1 MKSAVVIIPT
11 YNERVTLPLI
21 IDSVLKHAGF
31 DILVVDDSSPD
42 ETAGIVKKIM
52 AVDNRVFLIE
62 RANKLGVGTAY
73 IEGFRW
79 ALDRGYDYFIEMDA
93 DHSHDPDTLPSFI
106 KEMEKGRD
114 LVIGSRYL
122 DGKINVVGWDF
133 RRLLLSKFGNIYAS
147 AILGLKLTDL
157 TSGFRCYSRIA
168 LESMNLDAIRSKGY
182 AFQIE
187 MAYRISTAGFS
198 VSEIPIIFYERT
210 SGASKLSKKIV
221 LEAVFFPWRAR
232 FLRIFDFIRRVNHRI
247 F

>member
-21 IDSVLKHAGF
+21 IDSVLKHSGF
-31 DILVVDDSSPD
+31 DILVVDDGSPD

-52 AVDNRVFLIE
+52 AADNRVFLIE
-62 RANKLGVGTAY
+62 RAGKLGLGTAY
-73 IEGFRW
+73 LEGFRW
-79 ALDRGYDYFIEMDA
+79 ALGRGYDYFIEMDA

-106 KEMEKGRD
+106 KEMEKGSD

-122 DGKINVVGWDF
+122 GGKINVVGWDF

-147 AILGLKLTDL
+147 AVLGLKLTDL

-168 LESMNLDAIRSKGY
+168 LESMDLDVVRSKGY

-187 MAYRISTAGFS
+187 TAYRISTAGFR

-221 LEAVFFPWRAR
+221 LEAVFFPWKAR
-232 FLRIFDFIRRVNHRI
+232 FLRTFDSVRRVNHRI

>member
-11 YNERVTLPLI
+11 YNERATLPLI

-31 DILVVDDSSPD
+31 NILVVDDNSPD

-62 RANKLGVGTAY
+62 RVNKRGLGTAY

-79 ALDRGYDYFIEMDA
+79 AIDRGYDYFIEMDA
-93 DHSHDPDTLPSFI
+93 DHSHDPDALPSFI
-106 KEMEKGRD
+106 KEMEKGHD

-122 DGKINVVGWDF
+122 DGNINVVGWDF

-147 AILGLKLTDL
+147 AILGLQLTDL
-157 TSGFRCYSRIA
+157 TSGFRSYSRRA
-168 LESMNLDAIRSKGY
+168 LESLNLSAIRSKGY
-182 AFQIE
+182 SFQIE
-187 MAYRISTAGFS
+187 MAYLISTAGFS